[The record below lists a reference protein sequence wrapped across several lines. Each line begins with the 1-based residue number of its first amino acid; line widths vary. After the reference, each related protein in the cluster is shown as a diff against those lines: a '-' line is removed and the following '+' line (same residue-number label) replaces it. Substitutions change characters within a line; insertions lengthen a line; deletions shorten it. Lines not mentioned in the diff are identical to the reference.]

1 MPRKKITSEEEVEQN
16 VNLDQTGG
24 TVGPEEGAGEP
35 AASETGFSEMP
46 PNGEALPE
54 ALPVEYT
61 GVSEELPSVSDGS
74 FETDGSSMS
83 LENGGDAAEEPAS
96 PPLPADVPEEST
108 EFPSGGRAD
117 HEDASVP
124 PPPPE
129 KSDRQSFYELNFNE
143 MDRGLTA
150 EERQEWN
157 SIYASYRGRSA
168 LSGKIIGVDPLSIS
182 VRNRQTGELDRQTM
196 YCAVVVPYR
205 VRIVIPASE
214 MWESGQERPDFVLQ
228 NMVGANIDFIIIK
241 VDRESGFAIASR
253 RMAARSQR
261 YYFSHRPA
269 LHKEGARAK
278 CRVLSVGPRRCLVE
292 CFGHDINLTQ
302 RDLRYTAI
310 PDLRNAYHP
319 GEELDCIVKSYD
331 AGSAALRISV
341 KETESN
347 PFEGA
352 ELRHPVGSRRQAAI
366 AGKYGGVFCNLP
378 DGTVCMCSYSYQ
390 HEDADFMVGDTVILV
405 VQRYDAEKRQMYG
418 KILSKW

>member
-1 MPRKKITSEEEVEQN
+1 MPRKKITEPEGMEQASLTGEN
-16 VNLDQTGG
+16 VDAAAVPDETVSPDGFPAGAPAEG
-24 TVGPEEGAGEP
+24 TADAIPEETPPPSVPETDIVGAESYPPDTGDSLWNVPPVEEP
-35 AASETGFSEMP
+35 VP
-46 PNGEALPE
+46 PQPE
-54 ALPVEYT
+54 AT
-61 GVSEELPSVSDGS
+61 
-74 FETDGSSMS
+74 
-83 LENGGDAAEEPAS
+83 PAS
-96 PPLPADVPEEST
+96 APV
-108 EFPSGGRAD
+108 
-117 HEDASVP
+117 
-124 PPPPE
+124 PE
-129 KSDRQSFYELNFNE
+129 KSDRQAFFDLKFNE
-143 MDRGLTA
+143 LDRDLTA

-168 LSGKIIGVDPLSIS
+168 LTGKIIGVDPLSIS

-214 MWESGQERPDFVLQ
+214 MWEDGQERPDFVLQ
-228 NMVGANIDFIIIK
+228 NMVGASIDFIVTK
-241 VDRESGFAIASR
+241 VDRESGFAVASR

-261 YYFSHRPA
+261 YFFTHRPA
-269 LHKEGARAK
+269 LHREGARTK

-292 CFGHDINLTQ
+292 CYGHDINLTQ

-310 PDLRNAYHP
+310 PDLRDAYHP
-319 GEELDCIVKSYD
+319 GEELDCVIKSYD
-331 AGSAALRISV
+331 AATGALRVSV

-366 AGKYGGVFCNLP
+366 AGKYGGGVFCNLP

-390 HEDADFMVGDTVILV
+390 HEDADFQIGDTVILA
-405 VQRYDAEKRQMYG
+405 VQRYDADKRQMYG

>member
-1 MPRKKITSEEEVEQN
+1 MPRKKIIPEEELEQN
-16 VNLDQTGG
+16 ASLAHDTEAAPLGEGG
-24 TVGPEEGAGEP
+24 EALP
-35 AASETGFSEMP
+35 ASETGLSEMP
-46 PNGEALPE
+46 SGDAMPE
-54 ALPVEYT
+54 ADGIPTEYT
-61 GVSEELPSVSDGS
+61 DISEEVPPDNNIPESG
-74 FETDGSSMS
+74 EPPTP
-83 LENGGDAAEEPAS
+83 LEAGGDAADEPAS
-96 PPLPADVPEEST
+96 LPTESPGEAVEISTGNGTDT
-108 EFPSGGRAD
+108 ESEPA
-117 HEDASVP
+117 
-124 PPPPE
+124 PPPE

-168 LSGKIIGVDPLSIS
+168 LTGKIIGVDPLSVS
-182 VRNRQTGELDRQTM
+182 VRSRQTGALERQTM

-205 VRIVIPASE
+205 VRIVIPAAE
-214 MWESGQERPDFVLQ
+214 MWETGQERPDFVLQ

-261 YYFSHRPA
+261 YFFTHRTT
-269 LHKEGARAK
+269 LHREGARAK

-292 CFGHDINLTQ
+292 CYGHDINLTQ

-310 PDLRNAYHP
+310 PDLRDAYHP
-319 GEELDCIVKSYD
+319 GEELECIVKSYD
-331 AGSAALRISV
+331 AATAALRISV

-366 AGKYGGVFCNLP
+366 AGKYGGGVFCNLP

-390 HEDADFMVGDTVILV
+390 HEDADFMIGDTVILV